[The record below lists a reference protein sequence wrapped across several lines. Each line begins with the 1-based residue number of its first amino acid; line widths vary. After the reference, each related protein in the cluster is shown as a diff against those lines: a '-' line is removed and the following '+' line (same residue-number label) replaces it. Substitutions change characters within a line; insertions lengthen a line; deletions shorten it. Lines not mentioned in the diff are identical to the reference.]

1 MKRSHGF
8 ALWLGLAFLCVSRVA
23 GADAECAS
31 HGTPATTAAAEAA
44 ATAQAQVQV
53 PAELKAEV
61 PELTEL
67 HEVIYPL
74 WHGAWPEKNYAQ
86 MKELLPQVKKDV
98 AAVEAAKLPGIL
110 RDKQDDWDAGVKKLT
125 AATTSYEAAVAANDE
140 KAMLDSVEAL
150 HGEFESL
157 IRLVR
162 PRSAELEAYHV
173 VLYQIYHHHGPEQQL
188 EALRPATV
196 ELGAKC
202 EELSKADAPRRIAGD
217 EAKVKQYTAGV
228 ADLCAKTQELMKTA
242 AGDDWKAISQAIE
255 TVHTQYQAVER
266 LIG

>member
-1 MKRSHGF
+1 MRQRSHGF
-8 ALWLGLAFLCVSRVA
+8 ALMLGLVLLGASRLA

-31 HGTPATTAAAEAA
+31 HGAPATTASADVA
-44 ATAQAQVQV
+44 AQATV

-61 PELTEL
+61 PELTQL

-98 AAVEAAKLPGIL
+98 AAVAAAKLPGIL
-110 RDKQDDWDAGVKKLT
+110 RDKQADWDAGVKKLT
-125 AATTSYEAAVAANDE
+125 AATASYETAVAANDE

-157 IRLVR
+157 VRLVR

-173 VLYQIYHHHGPEQQL
+173 VLYQIYHHQGPQQQL
-188 EALRPATV
+188 DALRASTV
-196 ELGAKC
+196 ELAAKC
-202 EELSKADAPRRIAGD
+202 DALAKAAAPRRIAAD
-217 EAKVKQYTAGV
+217 EAKVKAYQAGL
-228 ADLCAKTQELMKTA
+228 ADLCAKTQELKKTV
-242 AGDDWKAISQAIE
+242 AGDDWKAITPAIE

-266 LIG
+266 LVE